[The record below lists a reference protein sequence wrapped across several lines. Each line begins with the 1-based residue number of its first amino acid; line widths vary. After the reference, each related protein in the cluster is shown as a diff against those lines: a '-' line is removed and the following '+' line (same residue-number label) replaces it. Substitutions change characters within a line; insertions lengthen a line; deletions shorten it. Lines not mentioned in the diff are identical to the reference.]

1 MRRISRKVVLG
12 AENCANDFVVDE
24 VSTVGGGQA
33 QVYSFDETAIVFEV
47 MGENL
52 LREFVGAK
60 AFCRRDLG
68 ELCFLVGLGAHL
80 HRVSQSRKD
89 WRWCQ
94 IPEIAME

>member
-60 AFCRRDLG
+60 AFCPTRSGRVVLPCRLG
-68 ELCFLVGLGAHL
+68 GA
-80 HRVSQSRKD
+80 
-89 WRWCQ
+89 
-94 IPEIAME
+94 PP